1 MEYIFLNEEVQAEML
16 RERNRLTAHLS
27 QNMGKTTIELQ
38 SLEFRY
44 FKGYRDFKIDFAN
57 DVTNISGDNETGK
70 TTIKDGFIWLFFGID
85 SEGRS
90 DTSFSIKTIDKSTGK
105 IIPRVDHS
113 VAGKFLLNG
122 EVTTAKRV
130 LKEKWTKK
138 KGALEKVYTGNE
150 TEYYWNEVPLAQR
163 EYQAKIS
170 EFISIDTFK
179 LITDPYAFNL
189 LHWEKQRK
197 ILTELEGNVS
207 DTSIAKGNKAFE
219 NLMSKLV
226 NKSFEDYKKQTKG
239 TLKKL
244 KEDKQ
249 GIPSRIDELLRDKP
263 ESIDYA
269 KIEKEIEKEQKA
281 LSKIDDEIA
290 DVNKSAEKLHAKYAD
305 LRKEKVELVSSN
317 QDIEFGAKEE
327 ANHTISQHKDPTTEV
342 SSSLN
347 EAESELQSYENA
359 IVKLKGSLNAD
370 KTELETVK
378 AKRKAKSDEWDAI
391 NSQELKFKE
400 GELNCP
406 ACKRPLETTDQDAQK
421 AKMEADFIK
430 KKSDE
435 LEAINKVG
443 FAIKN
448 QQTSLED
455 AIAKYEIRIKDGSE
469 KLSAKKKE
477 VESLNS
483 ELGKLNK
490 NKVAAPN
497 KDKLIE
503 KALALHKTYNTN
515 LEQIAKIEK
524 QLENQEEVDVD
535 NLKEHRNSILSEI
548 ETLKNSLSDKAKI
561 EKIDNRI
568 AELEKEEKENSQ
580 QIADAERELYTIQE
594 FEIARMTSTEGAIN
608 AKFGQVKFDM
618 FSTLVDGT
626 QVPAC
631 ICTFKGIPFH
641 SVNTAGKIQ
650 AGLDIINT
658 LCGFYDTFASIF
670 IDGAESIT
678 NIPETESQQIR
689 LIVEKGVNPLIV
701 E

>member
-1 MEYIFLNEEVQAEML
+1 
-16 RERNRLTAHLS
+16 
-27 QNMGKTTIELQ
+27 MGKTTIELQ

-85 SEGRS
+85 SEGSS
-90 DTSFSIKTIDKSTGK
+90 DTKFAIKTIDKNTGD
-105 IIPRVDHS
+105 IISRVDHS
-113 VAGKFLLNG
+113 VEGNFLLNG
-122 EVTTAKRV
+122 EPTSAKRI

-189 LHWEKQRK
+189 LNWKKQRK
-197 ILTELEGNVS
+197 ILTELAGNVS

-226 NKSFEDYKKQTKG
+226 NKSFEDYKKQMQG

-290 DVNKSAEKLHAKYAD
+290 DVNKSAEKLHAKYDD

-483 ELGKLNK
+483 ELRKLNK

-580 QIADAERELYTIQE
+580 QIANAEKELYTIQA
-594 FEIARMTSTEGAIN
+594 FEIARMRSTEGAIN
-608 AKFGQVKFDM
+608 DKFKHVKFVM
-618 FSTLVDGT
+618 FTTLTDGT
-626 QVPAC
+626 QIPAC
-631 ICTFKGIPFH
+631 ICTFKGVPWGGG
-641 SVNTAGKIQ
+641 VNSAGRIQ
-650 AGLDIINT
+650 SGLDIINT
-658 LCGFYDTFASIF
+658 LCHFYKTQAVIF
-670 IDGAESIT
+670 IDCAESIT
-678 NIPETESQQIR
+678 NIPETKSQQIR
-689 LIVEKGVNPLIV
+689 LIVKKGVNPLIV